1 MKYNTHNQDDYLLQS
16 NLLGAESIDELEQ
29 LERVAFY
36 ISSSKLENDGLNFLL
51 PLSSASVK
59 ELHFQLF
66 KNIYDFAGEIRD
78 VSLMKGQTR
87 FCEPVYIED
96 QLKEICRAINFEE
109 DWDSLECAARHL
121 AYVKTEL
128 NMIHPFREGNGRTIR
143 LIIREIAKAKG
154 FTWHFET
161 LDSDEYLAAMIS
173 SQADISSLVNLF
185 LNSLNITAS

>member
-1 MKYNTHNQDDYLLQS
+1 
-16 NLLGAESIDELEQ
+16 
-29 LERVAFY
+29 
-36 ISSSKLENDGLNFLL
+36 
-51 PLSSASVK
+51 SASVK

-96 QLKEICRAINFEE
+96 QLKEICRAINIEE
-109 DWDSLECAARHL
+109 GWDSVECAARHL

-128 NMIHPFREGNGRTIR
+128 NMIHPSREGNGSTIR
-143 LIIREIAKAKG
+143 LIIREIATANG

-161 LDSDEYLAAMIS
+161 IDSDEYLAAIICS
-173 SQADISSLVNLF
+173 RADISSL
-185 LNSLNITAS
+185 